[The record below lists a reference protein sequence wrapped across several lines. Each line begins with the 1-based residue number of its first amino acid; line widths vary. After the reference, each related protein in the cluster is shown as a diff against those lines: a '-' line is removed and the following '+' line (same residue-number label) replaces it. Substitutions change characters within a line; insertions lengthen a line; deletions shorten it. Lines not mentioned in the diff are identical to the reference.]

1 MQLSP
6 ELMSQKKKMQMDI
19 MLKDS
24 DVKKNMRARLEAE
37 IAVRD
42 IKHNQAQLQMD
53 LTLKE
58 NLLKKLQAENT
69 MMQNELIKLKHQMN
83 NLGR

>member
-1 MQLSP
+1 
-6 ELMSQKKKMQMDI
+6 MQMDI

>member
-6 ELMSQKKKMQMDI
+6 ELLSQRKKMQMEI

-24 DVKKNMRARLEAE
+24 DVKKNVRMKLETE
-37 IAVRD
+37 IAIRD
-42 IKHNQAQLQMD
+42 ISHKLAQLQMD
-53 LTLKE
+53 LAVKE
-58 NLLKKLQAENT
+58 NMLKKLDGESIL
-69 MMQNELIKLKHQMN
+69 MQNELIKMKHQMN

>member
-6 ELMSQKKKMQMDI
+6 ELISQKKKMQMDI

-42 IKHNQAQLQMD
+42 IKHKQAQLQMD

-69 MMQNELIKLKHQMN
+69 MMQNELIKLKHKMN

>member
-6 ELMSQKKKMQMDI
+6 ELLSQRKKMQMEI

-24 DVKKNMRARLEAE
+24 DIKKIARAKLSAE
-37 IAVRD
+37 IEVRD
-42 IKHNQAQLQMD
+42 IKRKQSQLQMD
-53 LTLKE
+53 LAVKE
-58 NLLKKLQAENT
+58 NMIKKMDAQNMQL
-69 MMQNELIKLKHQMN
+69 QNELIKLKHQMN

>member
-6 ELMSQKKKMQMDI
+6 ELLSQKKKMQMEI

-24 DVKKNMRARLEAE
+24 DVKKIARARLGAE
-37 IAVRD
+37 VEIRD
-42 IKHNQAQLQMD
+42 IKRKQAQLQMD
-53 LTLKE
+53 LVAKE
-58 NLLKKLQAENT
+58 SLLKKMDSQNIQL
-69 MMQNELIKLKHQMN
+69 QNELIKLKHQIN